1 MAGGRGQGEPRAGRE
16 DKQAIRIR
24 ELIDEERVLF
34 LQAFIRSAK
43 ERARALR
50 WESYFRSR
58 ELYER
63 ILEKVKQGGIKEDG
77 EEGLVRACGLAVELY

>member
-1 MAGGRGQGEPRAGRE
+1 MRS
-16 DKQAIRIR
+16 
-24 ELIDEERVLF
+24 VCSS

-63 ILEKVKQGGIKEDG
+63 ILEKVKKEVLKRTVKR
-77 EEGLVRACGLAVELY
+77 GLLRACGLAVELY